1 MIQTNDINE
10 YNTLIK
16 TTHEDVHLIDTQ
28 GRPIKS
34 FCVEINQYNTEWIN
48 DTTKFI
54 YYPKQQMVFFDGNIG
69 KFEVDIRY
77 DVRLHS
83 HHKYFMF
90 RLKFDG
96 KDCLLKI
103 SNGISYIKEY
113 GKTYENKIDWDKIGY
128 ADKQKLIKSID
139 KVREAVVKLEISDEL
154 KGLILDK
161 YLKLEEI

>member
-1 MIQTNDINE
+1 MIRTNDINE

-16 TTHEDVHLIDTQ
+16 TTHEDVHLTDSL

-48 DTTKFI
+48 ENTKFT
-54 YYPKQQMVFFDGNIG
+54 YYPKQQMVFFDGMIG
-69 KFEVDIRY
+69 KFEVDIRD
-77 DVRLHS
+77 DVRLYS
-83 HHKYFMF
+83 HHKNFTF

-103 SNGISYIKEY
+103 SNGVAYIKEY
-113 GKTYENKIDWDKIGY
+113 GKTYENEIDWDKISY
-128 ADKQKLIKSID
+128 TDKQKLLKAID

-154 KGLILDK
+154 KSLMLDK

>member
-16 TTHEDVHLIDTQ
+16 TTHEDVHLIDTL

-34 FCVEINQYNTEWIN
+34 FCVEIRQYNTEWIN
-48 DTTKFI
+48 DTTKFV
-54 YYPKQQMVFFDGNIG
+54 YYPEKQMVFFDGMIG
-69 KFEVDIRY
+69 KFEVTIKDEP
-77 DVRLHS
+77 RLYS
-83 HHKYFMF
+83 HQKYGMF

-103 SNGISYIKEY
+103 SNGIVYIKEY
-113 GKTYENKIDWDKIGY
+113 GKTSENEINWDKISY
-128 ADKQKLIKSID
+128 ADKQKLLKAID
-139 KVREAVVKLEISDEL
+139 KVRETVVKLEISDEL
-154 KGLILDK
+154 KSLILDK

>member
-10 YNTLIK
+10 YNTLIH
-16 TTHEDVHLIDTQ
+16 TTHEDVHHIDTQ

-48 DTTKFI
+48 ENTKFT
-54 YYPKQQMVFFDGNIG
+54 YYPKQQMVFFDGMIG
-69 KFEVDIRY
+69 KFEVDIRN
-77 DVRLHS
+77 DVRLYS
-83 HHKYFMF
+83 RHKSFTF

-103 SNGISYIKEY
+103 SNGVAYIKEY
-113 GKTYENKIDWDKIGY
+113 GKTYENEIDWDKISY
-128 ADKQKLIKSID
+128 ADKQKLLKAID

-161 YLKLEEI
+161 YLKLEMV